1 MKPYKTGKIPE
12 ISENHGF
19 SHTKSLGQNFLTDKN
34 IRDTIIEAAEI
45 KNTDLIIE
53 IGPGMGVLTKEA
65 AQRASKVIAIEID
78 KSLIPILDFTLKEND
93 NIKIINGDI
102 LKCDL
107 GRIVAD
113 AGDFAAVKILGN
125 LPYYITTPIIMK
137 ILEENIS
144 AKSITVMMQKEV
156 AERMEAGPGTKTYGA
171 LSLAVQY
178 YCTVKHIANVPKE
191 AFVPRPKVDSRVL
204 RLDIRSLKPVDVKDE
219 KIFFKCIRA
228 GFGQRRKT
236 LRNSLANATG
246 NDKEKSSS
254 ILELTGTDPLRRA
267 ETLTMQ
273 EFADIANKLFEEQ
286 KEEWPE

>member
-1 MKPYKTGKIPE
+1 MKPYNTGKTPE
-12 ISENHGF
+12 IFESQGF
-19 SHTKSLGQNFLTDKN
+19 SHTKSLGQNFLTDKK

-45 KNTDLIIE
+45 ESTDLIIE
-53 IGPGMGVLTKEA
+53 IGPGKGVLTNEA
-65 AQRASKVIAIEID
+65 ARRAAKVIGIEID
-78 KSLIPILDFTLKEND
+78 KSLIPILDFNLREHDNVKIVNEN
-93 NIKIINGDI
+93 I

-107 GRIVAD
+107 GKTIAD
-113 AGDFAAVKILGN
+113 AGEFAAVKVLGN

-156 AERMEAGPGTKTYGA
+156 AERMEAEPGTKTYGA

-204 RLDIRSLKPVDVKDE
+204 RLDIRSRKPVEVQDE
-219 KIFFKCIRA
+219 KYFFACIRA

-236 LRNSLANATG
+236 LRNSLAGVTG
-246 NDKEKSSS
+246 NDKEKSGR

-286 KEEWPE
+286 NKR

>member
-1 MKPYKTGKIPE
+1 MKPYKTGKTPE
-12 ISENHGF
+12 IFESHGF
-19 SHTKSLGQNFLTDKN
+19 SHTKSLGQNFLTDKK
-34 IRDTIIEAAEI
+34 IRDIIIEAAEI
-45 KNTDLIIE
+45 ESTDLIIE
-53 IGPGMGVLTKEA
+53 IGPGKGVLTNEA
-65 AQRASKVIAIEID
+65 ARRAAKVIGIEID
-78 KSLIPILDFTLKEND
+78 KSLIPILDFNLREHD
-93 NIKIINGDI
+93 NVKIVNEDI

-107 GRIVAD
+107 GKTIAD
-113 AGDFAAVKILGN
+113 AGDFAAVKVLGN

-156 AERMEAGPGTKTYGA
+156 AERMEAEPGTKTYGA

-204 RLDIRSLKPVDVKDE
+204 RLDIRSRKPVEVQDE
-219 KIFFKCIRA
+219 KIFFACIRA

-236 LRNSLANATG
+236 LRNSLAGVTG
-246 NDKEKSSS
+246 NDKEKSGR

-286 KEEWPE
+286 NKR

>member
-34 IRDTIIEAAEI
+34 IRDMIIEAAEI
-45 KNTDLIIE
+45 ENTDLIIE

-78 KSLIPILDFTLKEND
+78 KSLIPILEFTLKEYD
-93 NIKIINGDI
+93 NIKIINEDI

-246 NDKEKSSS
+246 NDKEKSSR

-286 KEEWPE
+286 KKE

>member
-1 MKPYKTGKIPE
+1 MKPYKTEKIPE
-12 ISENHGF
+12 ISENPGF
-19 SHTKSLGQNFLTDKN
+19 RHTKSLGQNFLTDKK

-45 KNTDLIIE
+45 EDTDLIIE
-53 IGPGMGVLTKEA
+53 IGPGMGVLTNEA
-65 AQRASKVIAIEID
+65 AQKASKVIAIEID
-78 KSLIPILDFTLKEND
+78 KSLIPILEFTLKEYD
-93 NIKIINGDI
+93 NIQIINEDI

-107 GRIVAD
+107 GRIIAD
-113 AGDFAAVKILGN
+113 AGDFATIKILGN

-286 KEEWPE
+286 KKE